1 MPPRFHSRFAEHQLR
16 HLPVALLKLPSRS
29 ARARSTVSCLWY
41 LLSHCFTLGLCT
53 EALHGK
59 PEFGRVIGKEIAPS
73 SSPNVTFHE
82 RDVVRL
88 RLPGGGGHGDP
99 ARRRRERI
107 EADLEA
113 GYVTPEGARRDYGY
127 E

>member
-1 MPPRFHSRFAEHQLR
+1 MRIPPQG
-16 HLPVALLKLPSRS
+16 LLGGADGSYG
-29 ARARSTVSCLWY
+29 AIEVN
-41 LLSHCFTLGLCT
+41 
-53 EALHGK
+53 GK
-59 PEFGRVIGKEIAPS
+59 AIAPS

-82 RDVVRL
+82 GDIVRL

-107 EADLEA
+107 DADLKA
-113 GYVTPEGARRDYGY
+113 VNLTPEGARRDYGY